1 MTRHAAFALFVTLV
15 AMPALAV
22 EMPSRKAGLWE
33 VQTPGSSGA
42 FRQCIDATTDQIL
55 QARGGAA
62 IGPAGPSPQ
71 CAKRDVQKSGE
82 TITIDATCTT
92 AGKTLTSHAAV
103 TGSFDR
109 AYTMIVT
116 TQGDGIPGGTRT
128 MTVTAKWLGP
138 CAADQKPGDMIMP
151 NGTKLNI
158 LTSRSAASPA
168 RRRRHRASFPPLR
181 AGRSAPPALLAAHSV
196 LMLVALVDWKRVG
209 DSDGQ

>member
-15 AMPALAV
+15 AMPALAA

-42 FRQCIDATTDQIL
+42 FRQCIDATTDQML

-62 IGPAGPSPQ
+62 IGQAGPSPQ

-92 AGKTLTSHAAV
+92 TGKTLTSHGAV

-158 LTSRSAASPA
+158 LDLPKRGVP
-168 RRRRHRASFPPLR
+168 
-181 AGRSAPPALLAAHSV
+181 GAPPPAS
-196 LMLVALVDWKRVG
+196 R
-209 DSDGQ
+209 

>member
-15 AMPALAV
+15 AMPALAA

-42 FRQCIDATTDQIL
+42 FRQCIDAT
-55 QARGGAA
+55 
-62 IGPAGPSPQ
+62 
-71 CAKRDVQKSGE
+71 
-82 TITIDATCTT
+82 CTT
-92 AGKTLTSHAAV
+92 TGKTLTSHGAV

-158 LTSRSAASPA
+158 LDLPKRGVP
-168 RRRRHRASFPPLR
+168 
-181 AGRSAPPALLAAHSV
+181 GAPPPAS
-196 LMLVALVDWKRVG
+196 R
-209 DSDGQ
+209 